1 MSYLAMSETAAPP
14 VASPP
19 PPPASPASRPTHL
32 DLFLAFVRITLSGFG
47 GTLPWT
53 RRMFV
58 EQKKWMTAEE
68 FNEAYALCQFLPGPN
83 IVNLTTIFG
92 SRMHGATGALAC
104 WCGFLLLPFT
114 FMVVLGAL
122 YREFGDLEALRRVLA
137 GIAAASAGLLIA
149 TVAKMA
155 APLCRTLSP
164 APLPFAA
171 IALAIGV
178 MRWPLLTVMAV
189 LVPFSIALAWW
200 WGRAPR

>member
-1 MSYLAMSETAAPP
+1 MSATAEPP
-14 VASPP
+14 PSPP
-19 PPPASPASRPTHL
+19 STPPSRPRPSHL

-122 YREFGDLEALRRVLA
+122 YREFGDLDALRRVLA
-137 GIAAASAGLLIA
+137 GIAAAAAGLLIA

-155 APLCRTLSP
+155 APLFRKLTP

-171 IALAIGV
+171 IAIAIGV
-178 MRWPLLTVMAV
+178 MRWPLLAVMAV
-189 LVPFSIALAWW
+189 LVPASIALAWW
-200 WGRAPR
+200 WGRR